1 MPRRT
6 RNRYRVRTPEHL
18 LDVAAR
24 LFAERGY
31 AAVTLKDVVDA
42 AKVNG
47 ASVNYHF
54 GDKQNLYRKI
64 IERSLEH
71 REQAAPLEDPSDA
84 QAPEARL
91 HLFIHALLT
100 QLLGEGSTSLMARLM
115 LREAIDPTVEFD
127 RAVDELPRRQL
138 RILDGII
145 AEIAGPGCSR
155 QAIRRMSISILGQ
168 CVYYRYA
175 EKFLKRIDPRLNY
188 GKRTV
193 HALAEHIYRFS
204 LAAINGSKA

>member
-1 MPRRT
+1 MWHPDPFVKHPIPAT
-6 RNRYRVRTPEHL
+6 HPPTAAE
-18 LDVAAR
+18 AAR
-24 LFAERGY
+24 
-31 AAVTLKDVVDA
+31 
-42 AKVNG
+42 
-47 ASVNYHF
+47 
-54 GDKQNLYRKI
+54 
-64 IERSLEH
+64 SLWFS
-71 REQAAPLEDPSDA
+71 P
-84 QAPEARL
+84 
-91 HLFIHALLT
+91 
-100 QLLGEGSTSLMARLM
+100 

-175 EKFLKRIDPRLNY
+175 EKFLKRIDPRLSY